1 MPADVTTGCPTYS
14 CRSGS
19 GLAFLK
25 VCPQYAVI
33 RSTWENS
40 AESSPPP
47 DLQKGNVRAWECTF

>member
-1 MPADVTTGCPTYS
+1 MPAVVTAGCPVSS

-25 VCPQYAVI
+25 VYPQDTVI
-33 RSTWENS
+33 RSTWEKS

-47 DLQKGNVRAWECTF
+47 DLQKGNVRAWECAF